1 MILYWMMLDGSIEYT
16 AITGGGGVPSGKS
29 SNSRYGGTYS
39 GNTYSNSA
47 YNSDGTR
54 KYSAASFSPA
64 LSKCIYDQV
73 KDRLT

>member
-16 AITGGGGVPSGKS
+16 AITGGGGVPSGKTS
-29 SNSRYGGTYS
+29 TSRYGGTYS
-39 GNTYSNSA
+39 GYSNSA

-64 LSKCIYDQV
+64 LSKCIYAQV